1 MKFTTEQHQ
10 IFRFVR
16 DGKGHGIID
25 AVAGAGKTTTI
36 MECARLVADKS
47 SILFCAF
54 NNSIV
59 SEISQRFRIL
69 GLTEV
74 TVRTVHSLGRQIL
87 IDNNFTGKPWILRDE
102 KYREIL
108 ENKDTYRNIK
118 PFLKTIFQINGFPA
132 SDLGNRSNFAATNLL
147 YRINNRLLEI
157 NQKFR
162 ATLTS
167 NNPAGIEDLATHFGV
182 FSSAEVRKKYFSEE
196 INAYFKCHEIILEN
210 GNLLALQKK
219 IIDYTDMLYLPHEW
233 KLYPSKRYQ
242 FLFIDECQDLSK
254 SQFAVASKF
263 GKKDGRIMAVG
274 DPQQSIYGFTGA
286 DIHSF
291 ERVKEYT
298 KAKQFTLTRC
308 FRCPQSVIQL
318 AQELRPDI
326 TGIKPEQ
333 GVVSP
338 ILFDEVVNTARSGDL
353 IISRLRAP
361 MILLIFN
368 FIDKNIKV
376 KIHDDDVREII
387 NEIRNIFKQEEI
399 LIPISSMPG
408 GFERLKLTVK
418 KRWDYIIEKNAARI
432 TQHNEREV
440 YVKTEKMFLA
450 RKLEFLHKKFIQ
462 WDINNACINDLL
474 LKIRDFIS
482 ATDNPIKLSTIHRA
496 KGLEN
501 DRVFIL
507 NYDELPYYRQ
517 HQKDWER
524 VQEINLKYVAVTR
537 ALNELFLIESKRT
550 DVIEENETLFDN
562 LPFYGDDPL

>member
-1 MKFTTEQHQ
+1 MKFTSEQQQ
-10 IFRFVR
+10 IFNFVSR
-16 DGKGHGIID
+16 GKGHGIID

-36 MECARLVADKS
+36 MECARLVDDRT

-54 NNSIV
+54 NNSIAG
-59 SEISQRFRIL
+59 EISQRFRRL
-69 GLTEV
+69 GLTDV
-74 TVRTVHSLGRQIL
+74 TVRTIHSLGRQIL
-87 IDNNFTGKPWILRDE
+87 IDNNLTNEPWILRDD

-108 ENKDTYRNIK
+108 QSKDTFKKIR
-118 PFLKTIFQINGFPA
+118 PFLKTIFQINGFLPA
-132 SDLGNRSNFAATNLL
+132 DIDNRSNFAATNLL
-147 YRINNRLLEI
+147 YRINNRLLEL

-162 ATLTS
+162 ATLTDNS
-167 NNPAGIEDLATHFGV
+167 SKDVEELATHFGI
-182 FSSAEVRKKYFSEE
+182 FSGSEVRRKYFGEE
-196 INAYFKCHEIILEN
+196 INAYFKCHQKLLEA

-233 KLYPSKRYQ
+233 KLYPEKKYR

-291 ERVKEYT
+291 DRVKEYT
-298 KAKQFTLTRC
+298 KAIQFTLTSC

-318 AQELRPDI
+318 AQEMRPDI
-326 TGIKPEQ
+326 TGCKPDA
-333 GVVSP
+333 GIVNS
-338 ILFDEVVNTARSGDL
+338 ILFEEVTNMAQPGDL
-353 IISRLRAP
+353 VISRLRAP
-361 MILLIFN
+361 MVLLIFD

-376 KIHDDDVREII
+376 KIHDDEVREII
-387 NEIRNIFKQEEI
+387 NEIKNIFKQEEI
-399 LIPISSMPG
+399 LTPVSSMPG

-418 KRWDYIIEKNAARI
+418 RRWDFITEKNAARI
-432 TQHNEREV
+432 TNHTEREI
-440 YVKTEKMFLA
+440 YIKTEKMFLN

-462 WDINNACINDLL
+462 WSIRNACINDLL
-474 LKIRDFIS
+474 LKIKDYITG
-482 ATDNPIKLSTIHRA
+482 TDNPIKLSTIHRA

-501 DRVFIL
+501 KRVFIL

-537 ALNELFLIESKRT
+537 SLNELFLIESKRS
-550 DVIEENETLFDN
+550 DVIEDNETLFDN
-562 LPFYGDDPL
+562 LPFYGDELL